1 MLKFDNF
8 HDCTVVITGAASGI
22 GKALALK
29 FLHVGANVV
38 GADLLTQQSAFTQPE
53 FTKYENKFLPVVCDV
68 SSIDDLQAMC
78 EKTLEMYGEV
88 NILINNA
95 GVMTR
100 SELAKSTISDW
111 EWIFAVNLFGV
122 VRGIEV
128 FLPHLRSATRAHIV
142 NTGSMAGL
150 APRLAGGQAIYSASK
165 ASVVSFSE
173 TLRAEL
179 APQSIGVSV
188 LCPHSINTEIWR
200 SEKHRPDSYG
210 ESHEFEIP
218 ERASQGMEPE
228 QVANLVLAGI
238 QDDREYIFTDA
249 HGITT
254 DRIPTRIARM
264 DEDLN
269 WLRSKV
275 LDEGEI
281 K

>member
-1 MLKFDNF
+1 MVKFDNF
-8 HDCTVVITGAASGI
+8 QDCTVVITGAASGI
-22 GKALALK
+22 GKAIALK
-29 FLHVGANVV
+29 FLDAGSNVV
-38 GADLLTQQSAFTQPE
+38 GADLSTQQSAFSQPE
-53 FTKYENKFLPVVCDV
+53 FTKYENKFLPIICDV
-68 SSIDDLQAMC
+68 SSIDDLHAMR
-78 EKTLEMYGEV
+78 EKTLEVYGEV

-100 SELAKSTISDW
+100 SELAKSSISDW

-122 VRGIEV
+122 VRGIDV
-128 FLPHLRSATRAHIV
+128 FLPHLLLSKRAHIV

-150 APRLAGGQAIYSASK
+150 APRLEGGQAIYSASK

-179 APQSIGVSV
+179 APQSVGVSV
-188 LCPHSINTEIWR
+188 LCPHSINTDIWR
-200 SEKHRPDSYG
+200 SEKHRPNLYG

-218 ERASQGMEPE
+218 ERANQGMDPDR
-228 QVANLVLAGI
+228 VAELVLAGI

-249 HGITT
+249 YGITT
-254 DRIPTRIARM
+254 DRIPTRVARM
-264 DEDLN
+264 DEDLK

-275 LDEGEI
+275 LDEGEA